1 MPAIL
6 GYLSETM
13 QIEDFERSIEEAL
26 FELPFGPVTIGEIL
40 HRPELWQLL
49 RDEITDRINSN
60 PSRPLAVCRECGGS
74 VLIAV
79 RARGNN
85 RHPYFAHRSV
95 DQRPCIWHSDPRLR
109 PNDARALQYG
119 GAQESPLHKY
129 LCELAASLIARD
141 LRATTPEV
149 DEYKKLLFGK
159 HGRYPDV
166 YFQLGKFGEFALEI
180 QLSRPFAKEVS
191 SRHLYYKEAGVS
203 LIWIF
208 YNIDPTLQND
218 LPQGFRDAIA
228 RQRGNMFVID
238 SETISKSC
246 DKRTLVLKCFLQNGT
261 NSFDQ
266 PKLCTLDDLTYPTK
280 GAPFLEDRVIPRLVG
295 AAEALRA
302 MWLPELQAAA
312 DKKRYEKF
320 VGPAFDAVWRETL
333 VRVPALAE
341 LSKQSA
347 SKKFGTESGARA
359 SYSELIG
366 LLLSIVATGIH
377 GNEVQFILN
386 FKGKRQLLETLNAV
400 LRRERYGRL
409 SYIIAFALK
418 NSASAFLLRE
428 PSLQKILAEAK
439 DNNPSQFLEGS
450 LVWQAATCFL
460 PECFDRLVRA
470 HLEVLSALPVWAT
483 PPNMSLAIP
492 GTQPIPET
500 QY

>member
-1 MPAIL
+1 
-6 GYLSETM
+6 M

-26 FELPFGPVTIGEIL
+26 FELPFGPITIGEIL

-49 RDEITDRINSN
+49 RDEITDRINSDPN
-60 PSRPLAVCRECGGS
+60 RPLAVCRECGGS

-79 RARGNN
+79 RARGDN
-85 RHPYFAHRSV
+85 RYPYFAHRSA

-109 PNDARALQYG
+109 LNDARALQYG
-119 GAQESPLHKY
+119 GAQESPLHEY
-129 LCELAASLIARD
+129 LCDLVASLVARD

-166 YFQLGKFGEFALEI
+166 YFQLSKFGEFALEI

-208 YNIDPTLQND
+208 YNIDPTTQKD

-246 DKRTLVLKCFLQNGT
+246 DQKTLVLKCFLQNGK

-266 PKLCTLDDLTYPTK
+266 PKLCILDDLTYPTK
-280 GAPFLEDRVIPRLVG
+280 GAPFLEDRILPQLVG
-295 AAEALRA
+295 PAEALRA
-302 MWLPELQAAA
+302 IWLSELEAAA

-320 VGPAFDAVWRETL
+320 VGPAFDAVWKETL

-341 LSKQSA
+341 LTRQSA

-359 SYSELIG
+359 SYSELVG

-377 GNEVQFILN
+377 GAEVQFILN

-400 LRRERYGRL
+400 LSRERYGRL
-409 SYIIAFALK
+409 AYIIAFALQ
-418 NSASAFLLRE
+418 NSASASLLGE
-428 PSLQKILAEAK
+428 PSLQKIIAKAK
-439 DNNPSQFLEGS
+439 DHHPNQFLEGS
-450 LVWQAATCFL
+450 PIWQAVECFL

-470 HLEVLSALPVWAT
+470 QLEVLSALPVWAT
-483 PPNMSLAIP
+483 PPNMSLAVS
-492 GTQPIPET
+492 ET
-500 QY
+500 KSTT

>member
-1 MPAIL
+1 
-6 GYLSETM
+6 M

-26 FELPFGPVTIGEIL
+26 FELPFGPISIGEIL
-40 HRPELWQLL
+40 HRPEHWQLL
-49 RDEITDRINSN
+49 RDEITDRINSDPN
-60 PSRPLAVCRECGGS
+60 RPLAVCRECGGS

-79 RARGNN
+79 RARGDK
-85 RHPYFAHRSV
+85 RYPYFAHRSA

-119 GAQESPLHKY
+119 GNQESPLHKY
-129 LCELAASLIARD
+129 LCELVASLIARD

-208 YNIDPTLQND
+208 YDIDPTLQKD

-238 SETISKSC
+238 SETISKSY
-246 DKRTLVLKCFLQNGT
+246 DQRTLVLKCFLQNGAT
-261 NSFDQ
+261 SFDQ
-266 PKLCTLDDLTYPTK
+266 PKLCKLDELIYPSK
-280 GAPFLEDRVIPRLVG
+280 GAPFLEDRILPRLVG
-295 AAEALRA
+295 PAEVLRA
-302 MWLPELQAAA
+302 MWLPELQAATE
-312 DKKRYEKF
+312 KKRHEKF
-320 VGPAFDAVWRETL
+320 VCPAFDAVWQETL
-333 VRVPALAE
+333 VRVPALRE
-341 LSKQSA
+341 LCKRSSSQ
-347 SKKFGTESGARA
+347 KFGTESETRA
-359 SYSELIG
+359 KYSELIG

-409 SYIIAFALK
+409 AYIIAFALK
-418 NSASAFLLRE
+418 NSASASLLNE
-428 PSLQKILAEAK
+428 PSLQKILAAAK
-439 DNNPSQFLEGS
+439 DSNPIQFLEDS
-450 LVWQAATCFL
+450 LVWQAAMCFL
-460 PECFDRLVRA
+460 PECFDHLVRA
-470 HLEVLSALPVWAT
+470 HLEVLSALPVWAK

-492 GTQPIPET
+492 GTQA
-500 QY
+500 

>member
-1 MPAIL
+1 
-6 GYLSETM
+6 M

-26 FELPFGPVTIGEIL
+26 FELPFGPITIGEIL

-49 RDEITDRINSN
+49 RDEITDRINSDPN
-60 PSRPLAVCRECGGS
+60 RPLAICRECGGS

-79 RARGNN
+79 RARGDN
-85 RHPYFAHRSV
+85 RYPYFAHRSA

-129 LCELAASLIARD
+129 LCELVAGLIARD
-141 LRATTPEV
+141 LRATTPEI
-149 DEYKKLLFGK
+149 DEYKKLLFGQ

-166 YFQLGKFGEFALEI
+166 YFQLGEFGKFALEI

-191 SRHLYYKEAGVS
+191 SRHLYYKDAGVS

-208 YNIDPTLQND
+208 YNINPTLQKD

-228 RQRGNMFVID
+228 RQRGNMFVVD
-238 SETISKSC
+238 SETISKSH
-246 DKRTLVLKCFLQNGT
+246 DRRTLVLKCFLQNGT
-261 NSFDQ
+261 IGFDQ
-266 PKLCTLDDLTYPTK
+266 PKLCTLDELTYPTK
-280 GAPFLEDRVIPRLVG
+280 GAPFLADRILPRLVG
-295 AAEALRA
+295 SAEALRA

-312 DKKRYEKF
+312 GKERHEKF

-333 VRVPALAE
+333 VRVPALAQ

-347 SKKFGTESGARA
+347 SKRFGTESETRA
-359 SYSELIG
+359 NYSELIG

-400 LRRERYGRL
+400 LSRERYGRL
-409 SYIIAFALK
+409 AYIIAFALK
-418 NSASAFLLRE
+418 NSASASLLSE
-428 PSLQKILAEAK
+428 LSLQKILAKAK
-439 DNNPSQFLEGS
+439 DNNPSQFHEGS
-450 LVWQAATCFL
+450 LVWQAVACFL

-470 HLEVLSALPVWAT
+470 QLEVLSALPVWAT
-483 PPNMSLAIP
+483 SPNSTLTIS
-492 GTQPIPET
+492 GTGA
-500 QY
+500 